1 MTKQQSE
8 KVQSCPESD
17 SESRSVVSNSCNPMD
32 YTPGQNTR
40 VGSLSLLQGI
50 FPTEG
55 SNPSLLHCR
64 QILYCLRYQGSPNKV
79 YSNCGSLMF
88 PLQPLAPSPQKRLCL
103 LYTVI
108 IRSKCDSVWDCK
120 LQNTMQVDTMAI
132 FIVALFLHCFSVM
145 LPTLISG
152 GHFSPL

>member
-55 SNPSLLHCR
+55 SNLGLLHCR
-64 QILYCLRYQGSPNKV
+64 QILYHLSHQICHMKYLKDVYPKKTIFLICLKFRIIWTSSISRLLGMSWGIFSSFKDHFTGTQAFSFMLVPPQ
-79 YSNCGSLMF
+79 SLGI
-88 PLQPLAPSPQKRLCL
+88 Q
-103 LYTVI
+103 
-108 IRSKCDSVWDCK
+108 
-120 LQNTMQVDTMAI
+120 
-132 FIVALFLHCFSVM
+132 HCE
-145 LPTLISG
+145 
-152 GHFSPL
+152 